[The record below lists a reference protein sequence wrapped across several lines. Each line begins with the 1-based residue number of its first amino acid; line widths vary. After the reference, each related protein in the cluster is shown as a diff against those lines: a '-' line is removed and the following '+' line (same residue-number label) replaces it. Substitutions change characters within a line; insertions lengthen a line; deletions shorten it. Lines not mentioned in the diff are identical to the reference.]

1 MDTNTLVNELVED
14 GKKIVEQL
22 PRDGFEVTAA
32 FWLKAAEDGEWYFYI
47 ASPVAEAERLSDA
60 YRKLYSIIRRMP
72 EPHWIDPLEVKL
84 IGSSNPIAKDVLDI
98 HKRFGGLNVCPI
110 RWGGKELGNVRVEEA
125 LVYPLPATAPV
136 SSA

>member
-47 ASPVAEAERLSDA
+47 ASPVAETERLSDA
-60 YRKLYSIIRRMP
+60 YRKLYTIIRSMP
-72 EPHWIDPLEVKL
+72 ELRWIDPLEVKL
-84 IGSSNPIAKDVLDI
+84 IGPSNPIAIDVLAI
-98 HKRFGGLNVCPI
+98 HTRSGGLKVSPI
-110 RWGGKELGNVRVEEA
+110 RWGGKSLGDVSVEEA
-125 LVYPLPATAPV
+125 YLYPLPAAASV
-136 SSA
+136 ASA